1 MIDEIPVFAAAAT
14 FAEGRTVIKDAEE
27 LKYKESNRI
36 RAVAMELAKLGARIT
51 ETPDGLVIDGG
62 YPLSGSI
69 VDSHNDHRLAMSLA
83 VAACAIEGDTFIK
96 NSEYVNISFPSFFD
110 LL

>member
-1 MIDEIPVFAAAAT
+1 
-14 FAEGRTVIKDAEE
+14 
-27 LKYKESNRI
+27 
-36 RAVAMELAKLGARIT
+36 MELAKLGARVS
-51 ETPDGLVIDGG
+51 ETPDGLIIDGG

-83 VAACAIEGDTFIK
+83 VAACAINGDTFIK
-96 NSEYVNISFPSFFD
+96 NSECTTISFPSFYE